1 MDINKV
7 SKLIIKRCK
16 KSVMIEKLLDTYRYC
31 CGSKK
36 VYTIPCFSIETV
48 DSKKEEKDFFLNND
62 WAFLQVN
69 NLIVLLL
76 LY

>member
-16 KSVMIEKLLDTYRYC
+16 KSVMIEKLLDTYRYY
-31 CGSKK
+31 CGNKK
-36 VYTIPCFSIETV
+36 VYTIPFFSIEKLN
-48 DSKKEEKDFFLNND
+48 SKKEEKDNKNND

-76 LY
+76 PY